1 MDRRQ
6 FISKSATALALSSLV
21 GGKSLASILSA
32 APNKGRIG
40 IQLYSVRSELPKDF
54 LGTLK
59 KLSEMGFAQVE
70 PYGFNSDKFFNYTM
84 KELSNVVGD
93 MGMTISSTHTGS
105 RLLPEDINAPDW
117 DFWKK
122 CSEYLLSGGGKFAVQ
137 SSFPGGR
144 EEVTL
149 DLLKRIAAFFNN
161 AGEICKRGGIKF
173 GYHNHTTEFGK
184 VGDEVILEFLIKN
197 TDPELVFFQLD
208 MGHTVNG
215 GGDCFKLLS
224 TYRNRIPLWHAS
236 DYHAIN
242 RGYTQLGQGSA
253 PYPALFEIADS
264 SGLEILTIEQETD
277 TNVMAAC
284 KADFDYLKQFS
295 WTQVL

>member
-1 MDRRQ
+1 
-6 FISKSATALALSSLV
+6 
-21 GGKSLASILSA
+21 
-32 APNKGRIG
+32 
-40 IQLYSVRSELPKDF
+40 VRNELPNDF

-59 KLSEMGFAQVE
+59 KLSEIGYAQVE
-70 PYGFNSDKFFNYTM
+70 PFGFNTDKFFDYTM
-84 KELSNVVGD
+84 KELSKVVGD

-105 RLLPEDINAPDW
+105 RLLSEDINAPEW

-122 CSEYLLSGGGKFAVQ
+122 CAEYLLSGGGKYAIQ
-137 SSFPGGR
+137 ASFPGGR

-149 DLLKRIAAFFNN
+149 DLLKRIATFFNK
-161 AGEICKRGGIKF
+161 AGEVCKKGGIKF
-173 GYHNHTTEFGK
+173 GYHNHTTEFEK
-184 VGDEVILEFLIKN
+184 VGDEVILEYLIKN

-215 GGDCFKLLS
+215 GGDCFRLLS
-224 TYRNRIPLWHAS
+224 TYPKRFPLWHAS
-236 DYHAIN
+236 DFHAIN
-242 RGYTQLGQGSA
+242 KGYTQLGQGSA

-277 TNVMAAC
+277 KNAIAAC
-284 KADFDYLKQFS
+284 KTDFDYLKQFK